1 MENEKVK
8 KIFNE
13 AKNKV
18 NDVVGSIEERAKA
31 ATEEISRQAVEFVDE
46 NGNGEIDLVDFVIKA
61 LRTKGVNINRAE
73 YLKTAFKKYCD
84 EETISNAIDLTPTK
98 AGIRKEIVDKT
109 ASETIALHKSLVVAS
124 SVGLGYVP
132 GGVGVEIATTVA
144 DLAQYYAQLLI
155 IMQKLMYLYGYPE
168 LDLQN
173 ENGSIDDGTM
183 NLIIIGLG
191 AMAGVKEAAVFIE
204 KITSK
209 LAANAP
215 KIILKP
221 GFSTKI
227 AYQVS
232 KKVLNFFGIKLTKE
246 VAIKGI
252 SNAIKFAGGAI
263 MGSLSFVTFS
273 AACKNFHTAL
283 KNTPFNE
290 AIIVDESNIVDVEVV
305 TKELEEELEKEIPF
319 DEEEKETE

>member
-1 MENEKVK
+1 MENGKVK
-8 KIFNE
+8 ELYNE
-13 AKNKV
+13 AKNKAK
-18 NDVVGSIEERAKA
+18 DVIGSIEEKAKA
-31 ATEEISRQAVEFVDE
+31 ATEEISKQAVEFVDE
-46 NGNGEIDLVDFVIKA
+46 NGNGKIDLVDFVIKA

-73 YLKTAFKKYCD
+73 YLETAFKKYCD
-84 EETISNAIDLTPTK
+84 EETIKKAIDETPAK
-98 AGIRKEIVDKT
+98 ADISKEIVDKAAT
-109 ASETIALHKSLVVAS
+109 ETIGLHKALVVTG

-132 GGVGVEIATTVA
+132 GGVGVDIATTVA

-168 LDLQN
+168 LELQK

-204 KITSK
+204 KITEK
-209 LAANAP
+209 LATNAP

-227 AYQVS
+227 AYRVS
-232 KKVLNFFGIKLTKE
+232 KKVLKFFGIKLTKE
-246 VAIKGI
+246 IASKGI

-263 MGSLSFVTFS
+263 MGGLSFVTFS
-273 AACKNFHTAL
+273 SACKNFHTAI
-283 KNTPFNE
+283 KDTPLSDPHY
-290 AIIVDESNIVDVEVV
+290 ICESNVVDVEVI
-305 TKELEEELEKEIPF
+305 TKELEEELESEIQI
-319 DEEEKETE
+319 DDEEKETE